1 MNKIVEGDTYRFTV
15 ITNDLIRIEEDE
27 KGEFEDRPT
36 VTVLN
41 RNFSNPEVEVIR
53 NNNGHLVE
61 IITPGFHLYYDGG
74 KFTPDSLYIDINKA
88 YSLYQNRWYFGT
100 ENDGRHKNLKG
111 TTRTLDHAD
120 GAIPLQDGIMSK
132 DGFSYLDDSTN
143 FVYEREKDKFIPR
156 SHKVIDGYFFAYG
169 RNYQK
174 ELQDYYKLTGPTPLL
189 PRYALGNWWSRYYPY
204 SQTSYKELMKK
215 FEKKDIPINVS
226 VLDMDWH
233 KNASQVPRKYGSS
246 WTGYSWNKE
255 LFPEPEKLLN
265 WLHEKGK
272 KVTLND
278 HPASGIRAFED
289 EYDQVAKDL
298 NLNIKKEEPASFDFN
313 SSKYRSVVLKD
324 VYHELQKQGV
334 DFWWIDW
341 QQGTAKTDKNLDPLW
356 LLNHYMFEDNNK
368 TSSGEGLILSRY
380 AGPGSHRYP
389 LGFSGDTVISWKS
402 LDFQPYFTVTAA
414 NIGYTWWSHDIGGHM
429 HGSFDGELATR
440 WLQFGV
446 FSPINR
452 LHSSNNL
459 FAGKEPWNY
468 RLDFEKTQENFL
480 RLRDKFIPYTDTA
493 NYHTHADG
501 VPIVKPL
508 YYEFPNEENAYKEK
522 NEYIF
527 GSEMLVSPIT
537 NPHDKAT
544 QMGHTQTWLPDGNW
558 IDYFT
563 HLPYKGNTIIKNY
576 RSIETIPVFVKQGA
590 IIITNPDYMQNIS
603 ELPKRLDV
611 EIFSGKDSSYELIEH
626 QHDKIAKTT
635 FFWNDKK
642 EKLDWKVED
651 PNNIIP
657 SDRKVNKIIYK
668 NDKRKVFD
676 EIRNRLQKAY
686 IGLDLKQQ
694 LFDKFVASDYTYS
707 HFVNDLNT
715 LEDDNLRSSLNEIA
729 YIRESY

>member
-111 TTRTLDHAD
+111 TARTLDHAD

-143 FVYEREKDKFIPR
+143 FVYEREKDEFIPR

-298 NLNIKKEEPASFDFN
+298 DLNIKKEEPASFDFN
-313 SSKYRSVVLKD
+313 SSKYRSVVLTGW
-324 VYHELQKQGV
+324 Y
-334 DFWWIDW
+334 
-341 QQGTAKTDKNLDPLW
+341 NLLIW
-356 LLNHYMFEDNNK
+356 KLL
-368 TSSGEGLILSRY
+368 L
-380 AGPGSHRYP
+380 
-389 LGFSGDTVISWKS
+389 
-402 LDFQPYFTVTAA
+402 
-414 NIGYTWWSHDIGGHM
+414 
-429 HGSFDGELATR
+429 
-440 WLQFGV
+440 
-446 FSPINR
+446 
-452 LHSSNNL
+452 
-459 FAGKEPWNY
+459 
-468 RLDFEKTQENFL
+468 
-480 RLRDKFIPYTDTA
+480 
-493 NYHTHADG
+493 
-501 VPIVKPL
+501 
-508 YYEFPNEENAYKEK
+508 
-522 NEYIF
+522 
-527 GSEMLVSPIT
+527 
-537 NPHDKAT
+537 
-544 QMGHTQTWLPDGNW
+544 
-558 IDYFT
+558 
-563 HLPYKGNTIIKNY
+563 
-576 RSIETIPVFVKQGA
+576 
-590 IIITNPDYMQNIS
+590 
-603 ELPKRLDV
+603 
-611 EIFSGKDSSYELIEH
+611 
-626 QHDKIAKTT
+626 
-635 FFWNDKK
+635 
-642 EKLDWKVED
+642 
-651 PNNIIP
+651 
-657 SDRKVNKIIYK
+657 
-668 NDKRKVFD
+668 
-676 EIRNRLQKAY
+676 
-686 IGLDLKQQ
+686 
-694 LFDKFVASDYTYS
+694 
-707 HFVNDLNT
+707 
-715 LEDDNLRSSLNEIA
+715 
-729 YIRESY
+729 